1 MGCVVGCIDGRD
13 VRRHVVALSG
23 DQEWGAAEVD
33 GWVTALLP
41 LGAALLAV
49 ASYKLIHVWDVTSAE
64 RVAVLEGHTV
74 GSGRP
79 VKG

>member
-1 MGCVVGCIDGRD
+1 MGCVVRCIDGRD
-13 VRRHVVALSG
+13 VGRPVVALSG
-23 DQEWGAAEVD
+23 DQEWGAVEVD

-74 GSGRP
+74 GRGGRFE
-79 VKG
+79 G